1 MFFILVL
8 IQTFVSPRSHA
19 ACLSVAFPTM
29 SRVQVLLEDS
39 AHLVLLSLIENV
51 GFVVPIFMPAP

>member
-8 IQTFVSPRSHA
+8 IQTFVSTRSHV
-19 ACLSVAFPTM
+19 ACLSVALLAM

-39 AHLVLLSLIENV
+39 AHLALLSLIENV